1 MQLKKVVMCLSV
13 ALFSISAFC
22 AEPSSDE
29 MEDPCTVAG
38 GGAMAGYLCVEQ
50 KMQVADKALNT
61 SYQQAIKRITA
72 EEEWANAELI
82 EPFRAAQR
90 AWLKF
95 RDAECEFFGLSTGA
109 AGGWSAVQIEE
120 CKLAMT
126 EERTEYFNSVFH
138 L

>member
-1 MQLKKVVMCLSV
+1 MKKVVMCLSV
-13 ALFSISAFC
+13 ALLSMPALC
-22 AEPSSDE
+22 TESSSNE

-50 KMQVADKALNT
+50 KMQEADKALNA

-72 EEEWANAELI
+72 EEEWANAELVA
-82 EPFRAAQR
+82 PFRAAQR

-95 RDAECEFFGLSTGA
+95 RDTECEFYGLSTGA
-109 AGGWSAVQIEE
+109 NGGWTGVQIEE

-126 EERTEYFNSVFH
+126 EERTKYFNSVFH